1 MAMATKKELEEHIM
15 REEGRLDRI
24 ESKIDKLSDAM
35 VSLARTE
42 EKILSIEESNRNNYQ
57 RMNRFSEKLD
67 NIDNKVNQN
76 THVVNIIS
84 KLAYITA
91 AAVIGAIVKMFWF

>member
-1 MAMATKKELEEHIM
+1 MASDDH
-15 REEGRLDRI
+15 RLDRI
-24 ESKIDKLSDAM
+24 EEKIDKLSEAM

-42 EKILSIEESNRNNYQ
+42 EKILSMEQNHRNHYE

-67 NIDNKVNQN
+67 SIEKKVNEN
-76 THVVNIIS
+76 AHTVSIINRVTV
-84 KLAYITA
+84 IGV